1 MNYGHIIS
9 LIQSHVTSIVSNP
22 GFEMMSCEINNAVS
36 MVEKGIL
43 LLKHKRIAKSLLL
56 FVKAFEMSQDVMSI
70 SRELYSIMALA
81 RIVGNLNGIKTP
93 DIKLKSTNE
102 ILKRAV

>member
-43 LLKHKRIAKSLLL
+43 LLKYKRIAKSLIL
-56 FVKAFEMSQDVMSI
+56 FVKAFEMSQDVISI
-70 SRELYSIMALA
+70 TREFYSIMALA
-81 RIVGNLNGIKTP
+81 RIIGNLNGVKIPEPKTFE
-93 DIKLKSTNE
+93 IELK
-102 ILKRAV
+102 KAM